1 VITSKIKRAYAIFV
15 RFSFMENMNMS
26 GTVVALVSGEA
37 LANGHGPTIFDQK
50 LNTKDLADGLAPLL
64 TPKIKLAVLHG
75 NKPQVGFVLFRSEVA
90 SHALHTVPLDVCGAD
105 TQGATGYMISQAL
118 RNTLGQQQIDR
129 RVVCVLTQTLVESG
143 NLDQAPL
150 KAIGPWFDRDK
161 AEQYRL
167 ARRWKIVEEPG
178 RGYRRG
184 VPSLPPLEIFEMAE
198 IKSLVETGSIV
209 VAAGGGGIPV
219 VRNSQGMIEG
229 IEAVVDTEQVA
240 RMVAQSVQA
249 NVLLMIVDRDDKF
262 IRSGLVMDRL
272 NMISLDKLDEILR
285 EETIQSGTVQS
296 ALRSAS
302 DFLHGGGEQVMISS
316 LANLP
321 KNLANRRGLRIG
333 STRPSVSLFEV

>member
-1 VITSKIKRAYAIFV
+1 
-15 RFSFMENMNMS
+15 MS

-37 LANGHGPTIFDQK
+37 LANGYRPTILDQK
-50 LNTKDLADGLAPLL
+50 LNAKELADGLSPLL
-64 TPKIKLAVLHG
+64 TPEIKLAVLHG

-90 SHALHTVPLDVCGAD
+90 SHALHTIPLDVCGAD

-118 RNTLGQQQIDR
+118 RNTLGQHNIDR

-161 AEQYRL
+161 AEQYRQ
-167 ARRWKIVEEPG
+167 ARKWKIVEEHG
-178 RGYRRG
+178 HGYRRG

-198 IKSLVETGSIV
+198 IKSLVESGNIV
-209 VAAGGGGIPV
+209 IAAGGGGIPV
-219 VRNSQGMIEG
+219 LRNSQGIFEG
-229 IEAVVDTEQVA
+229 IEAVIDTVQVA
-240 RMVAQSVQA
+240 RMVAQAVKA

-272 NMISLDKLDEILR
+272 NVVSLDRLDEIMR
-285 EETIQSGTVQS
+285 QETIQSGTVQS
-296 ALRSAS
+296 ALHGAS
-302 DFLHGGGEQVMISS
+302 DFLHSGGEQVMISS

-321 KNLANRRGLRIG
+321 KNLASQRGLRIG
-333 STRPSVSLFEV
+333 STQPSVRLFEV

>member
-1 VITSKIKRAYAIFV
+1 
-15 RFSFMENMNMS
+15 MS

-37 LANGHGPTIFDQK
+37 LANGHGPTISDQK
-50 LNTKDLADGLAPLL
+50 LNAKELADGLSPLL
-64 TPKIKLAVLHG
+64 TPEIKLAVLHG

-90 SHALHTVPLDVCGAD
+90 SHALHAIPLDVCGAD

-118 RNTLGQQQIDR
+118 RNTLSQHNIDR

-161 AEQYRL
+161 AEQYRQ
-167 ARRWKIVEEPG
+167 ARKWKIVEEPG

-198 IKSLVETGSIV
+198 IKSLVDAGNIV
-209 VAAGGGGIPV
+209 IAAGGGGIPV
-219 VRNSQGMIEG
+219 SRNPQGILEG
-229 IEAVVDTEQVA
+229 IEAVIDTEQVA
-240 RMVAQSVQA
+240 RMVAQEVKA

-262 IRSGLVMDRL
+262 IRSGLIMDSL
-272 NMISLDKLDEILR
+272 NMIALSELDDILR
-285 EETIQSGTVQS
+285 KETFKSGTVLG

-302 DFLHGGGEQVMISS
+302 EFLHSGGEQVMITS
-316 LANLP
+316 LANLTR
-321 KNLANRRGLRIG
+321 NLANKRGLRIG
-333 STRPSVSLFEV
+333 SPLPSIKQFEA

>member
-1 VITSKIKRAYAIFV
+1 
-15 RFSFMENMNMS
+15 MS

-37 LANGHGPTIFDQK
+37 LADGRGATISDQK
-50 LNTKDLADGLAPLL
+50 INAKELADGLLPLL
-64 TPKIKLAVLHG
+64 NPGIKLAVLHG

-90 SHALHTVPLDVCGAD
+90 SHALHAIPLDVCGAD

-118 RNTLGQQQIDR
+118 RNTLNQHKIDR

-143 NLDQAPL
+143 DFDRAPL

-161 AEQYRL
+161 AEQYRQ
-167 ARRWKIVEEPG
+167 ARKWKIVEEPG

-198 IKSLVETGSIV
+198 IKSLVNAGKIV
-209 VAAGGGGIPV
+209 IAAGGGGIPV
-219 VRNSQGMIEG
+219 SRNSQGILEG
-229 IEAVVDTEQVA
+229 IEAVIDTEQVA
-240 RMVAQSVQA
+240 CMVAQEVKA

-272 NMISLDKLDEILR
+272 NLISLSKLDEILGQ
-285 EETIQSGTVQS
+285 ETFQSGTVQS
-296 ALRSAS
+296 ALRGAS
-302 DFLHGGGEQVMISS
+302 EFLHGGGEQVMITS

-321 KNLANRRGLRIG
+321 KNLANKRGLRIG
-333 STRPSVSLFEV
+333 SPQPSIKLFEA